1 MFSANNLLVLI
12 LRIYCDFVG
21 LVWYCFLHVFDEHML
36 LLVELFS
43 KINIICKIVRFMQQ
57 SIFCNIWLSA
67 RWSIFFLFDLKHA
80 SISRWL
86 ILFDR
91 NTLGDFLMVHNEMIR
106 ISAKNFGSLISI
118 PWVICLTVNWTY
130 II

>member
-86 ILFDR
+86 ILFDW

>member
-21 LVWYCFLHVFDEHML
+21 LVWYCFLHVVDEHML
-36 LLVELFS
+36 FLVELFS

-91 NTLGDFLMVHNEMIR
+91 NTLGDFLMVHNEMIW